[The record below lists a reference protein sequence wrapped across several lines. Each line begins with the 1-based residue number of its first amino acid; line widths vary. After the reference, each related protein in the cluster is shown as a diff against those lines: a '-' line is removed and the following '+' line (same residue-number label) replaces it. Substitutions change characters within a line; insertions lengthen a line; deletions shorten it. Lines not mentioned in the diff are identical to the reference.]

1 MDIEQKP
8 EKGRRRAVPKF
19 GSFKPDITPESDPKT
34 RPASAEKETQPH
46 KDHHNRTEKGSRG
59 HERDR
64 DHEHRER
71 VHSRDRHRGRDREDH
86 RSRNREHGRERERE
100 RDRGREK
107 GSVKERHRDR
117 NERVDSSAL
126 NNDLFVVDKRGDPLI
141 VQYGSNDRS
150 QVPVYHRFGSGRVIG
165 SPGFLVIHRD
175 GIREQFSIRLP
186 GEGSGSGSAFRDK
199 ALVAAAARL
208 RSRRIRPSEE
218 PTRPTQSS
226 EDFILLSSPRKRK
239 RHDDED
245 DDNANPSNPP
255 DYRFIYGKA
264 CPDNLSDSDSDTG
277 SSRSSSRSPS
287 PSPEQDL
294 PAPKARSVH
303 LSRHVKAQPS
313 DITAWLE
320 LISLQDALFAFSSS
334 STSGASYMS
343 TRTADEIR
351 SLAELKLS
359 LYQEALPHAVSPSDK
374 ERLLLGMMREGGRVW
389 GEEVLRRKWDEVVG
403 SSTDAS
409 FGLWK
414 ARLDYEMGRVAGF
427 AVEEVKRMIVRKL
440 KVLGEKLERFS
451 AGGEDEDKQQ
461 RCRQVVYVFLR
472 LTRLLHDAGFA
483 ELAVAAWQAWLE
495 MTFWR
500 PPAGYT
506 AEAALVSFADFWE
519 SEVPRIGETGAK
531 GWRHFVEAGDAMVD
545 PPEPSSDNPNKIP
558 RTADPLEAWAAVE
571 QQGAEKARVPARTL
585 DEGTEDDPFRVVMF
599 SDIKDFLVWCPS
611 AILSRVRPLLAD
623 AFLVFCGLP
632 PAGLSE
638 EEFLALLHDP
648 IVAATGQGLDLG
660 LDKHDAGTT
669 QDLTREAPEFLQQG
683 GNLAISPDLLF
694 CENHRFRYLD
704 KWSNLYHAEDKQVD
718 ISWVLRTIG
727 HLVRDCEMEALATYF
742 LAMEWLNDPARARK
756 VAKGLLKQYSS
767 NIQLYNAYALVE
779 WVNGNSEVSHKV
791 LSSATGLVQLPS
803 SDSQLLWNTWTW
815 IHLKSNEIDLAL
827 VRLCSSVEREFQDSA
842 PSPALLLKVKTQF
855 STARDYSLSSQQL
868 GSAVQFAESLM
879 LLEYLAAEGGS
890 EPSSKT
896 QGNITAALSTIHSFS
911 HELESRNLHRSRHHE
926 RLLQTAARLLYHHAT
941 HGPYRPT
948 YLRGELEA
956 LVHLFPH
963 NTLFLSLFAWCQ
975 PPLRI
980 DDPVRAVL
988 QARAFAA
995 GSPHDCLGA
1004 RRFAIHHEARAG
1016 TAHSVRAAFEAAL
1029 ESDACRG
1036 SAELWTRYLRFCC
1049 SSDRGGRTRELRGRA
1064 REVFYRAIGACPGAK
1079 EIYMEAFGPRMRGL
1093 LSRSELGAVVET
1105 MAEKGLRVHV
1115 DLGEFLERW
1124 KGDEK

>member
-1 MDIEQKP
+1 MDIEQNQ

-19 GSFKPDITPESDPKT
+19 GSFKPDITPESTPKT

-46 KDHHNRTEKGSRG
+46 KDRHDRTEKESRG
-59 HERDR
+59 DERDR
-64 DHEHRER
+64 DRGGGYRER
-71 VHSRDRHRGRDREDH
+71 D
-86 RSRNREHGRERERE
+86 RERE
-100 RDRGREK
+100 RD
-107 GSVKERHRDR
+107 SAKERHRGRHGRHPSQSRSRSPR
-117 NERVDSSAL
+117 NGPRRDENDRVDSPAS

-150 QVPVYHRFGSGRVIG
+150 QVPVYQRFGSGRVIG

-199 ALVAAAARL
+199 ALVTAAARL
-208 RSRRIRPSEE
+208 RSRRIKPSDE
-218 PTRPTQSS
+218 PTRPAQSS
-226 EDFILLSSPRKRK
+226 EDFIPLSSPRKRK
-239 RHDDED
+239 RRDDDD
-245 DDNANPSNPP
+245 DDNNNQSHPP
-255 DYRFIYGKA
+255 DYRSIYGKA
-264 CPDNLSDSDSDTG
+264 RPDNLSDSGSDTG

-320 LISLQDALFAFSSS
+320 LIALQDALFAFSSS
-334 STSGASYMS
+334 SSSGTSYISI
-343 TRTADEIR
+343 RTADETR
-351 SLAELKLS
+351 FLAELKLS
-359 LYQEALPHAVSPSDK
+359 LYQEALPHAASPSDR
-374 ERLLLGMMREGGRVW
+374 ERLLLGMMREGSRVW

-403 SSTDAS
+403 SSTDVS

-414 ARLDYEMGRVAGF
+414 GRLDYEMGRVAGF
-427 AVEEVKRMIVRKL
+427 AVEEVKGMIVRKL
-440 KVLGEKLERFS
+440 KVLREELERVS
-451 AGGEDEDKQQ
+451 AGGKDEDKQQ

-495 MTFWR
+495 MTFCR
-500 PPAGYT
+500 PPVGYT

-519 SEVPRIGETGAK
+519 SEVSRIGETGAK

-545 PPEPSSDNPNKIP
+545 PPEPRSDNPSKIP

-571 QQGAEKARVPARTL
+571 QQGAEKARMPARTL

-599 SDIKDFLVWCPS
+599 SDIKDLLVWFPS
-611 AILSRVRPLLAD
+611 AILSRVQPLLAD

-638 EEFLALLHDP
+638 EQFLALLHDP
-648 IVAATGQGLDLG
+648 FVAATGQGLDLG

-683 GNLAISPDLLF
+683 GNLAPSPDLLF
-694 CENHRFRYLD
+694 CENSRFRYLD
-704 KWSNLYHAEDKQVD
+704 KWSNLYHAGDKQVD

-727 HLVRDCEMEALATYF
+727 HLVRDCEMEALATYY
-742 LAMEWLNDPARARK
+742 LAVEWLNDPARARK

-779 WVNGNSEVSHKV
+779 WVNGNAEVSHKV
-791 LSSATGLVQLPS
+791 LSSATGLVQSPS

-815 IHLKSNEIDLAL
+815 IHLKSNETDLAL
-827 VRLCSSVEREFQDSA
+827 VRLCSSVEKEFQDSA
-842 PSPALLLKVKTQF
+842 PSPALLLKVKTHF

-868 GSAVQFAESLM
+868 GPAVQFAESLM

-911 HELESRNLHRSRHHE
+911 HELESRNLHRSPHHE
-926 RLLQTAARLLYHHAT
+926 RLLQTSARLLYHHAT

-948 YLRGELEA
+948 YLRGELKA
-956 LVHLFPH
+956 LIHLFPH

-988 QARAFAA
+988 HARAFAA

-1029 ESDACRG
+1029 ESDAYRG
-1036 SAELWTRYLRFCC
+1036 SAELWIRYLRFCC
-1049 SSDRGGRTRELRGRA
+1049 SSGRGGGARELRVRA

-1079 EIYMEAFGPRMRGL
+1079 EIYMEAFGPPMRGL
-1093 LSRSELGAVVET
+1093 LSRSELRAVVET
-1105 MAEKGLRVHV
+1105 MVEKGLRVHV

-1124 KGDEK
+1124 KGEER